1 MKVTVFTK
9 KMTDFER
16 QMMEEYL
23 QKKLAKFERLVGEFD
38 DDAVRLE
45 VTAEKFT
52 NKNAYK
58 VEFVMALPKM
68 ASKSLVASED
78 SHDLLKAVDF
88 AEEKLVQ
95 QIKRAMEKLHN
106 EHLRAT

>member
-1 MKVTVFTK
+1 MKTAVFTK
-9 KMTDFER
+9 KLTDFER

-23 QKKLAKFERLVGEFD
+23 QKKLAKFEQLLGEFD
-38 DDAVRLE
+38 DDAVKLN
-45 VTAEKFT
+45 VTVEKFT

-58 VEFVMALPKM
+58 VEFVMELPK
-68 ASKSLVASED
+68 AAHRSLVAGED
-78 SHDLLKAVDF
+78 SHDLLKAIDF
-88 AEEKLVQ
+88 AQEKLLE

>member
-1 MKVTVFTK
+1 
-9 KMTDFER
+9 MTELER

-38 DDAVRLE
+38 DDAVKLE
-45 VTAEKFT
+45 VAAEKFT

-58 VEFVMALPKM
+58 VEFVMVLPKA
-68 ASKSLVASED
+68 ASVALVASED

-88 AEEKLVQ
+88 AEEKLLE
-95 QIKRAMEKLHN
+95 QIKRAMEKLHKI
-106 EHLRAT
+106 

>member
-9 KMTDFER
+9 KLADFER
-16 QMMEEYL
+16 QIMEEYL
-23 QKKLAKFERLVGEFD
+23 QKKLDKFERLVGEFD
-38 DDAVRLE
+38 DDAVKLD

-58 VEFVMALPKM
+58 VEFVMELPK
-68 ASKSLVASED
+68 AAGKALVASED

-88 AEEKLVQ
+88 AQDKLVE